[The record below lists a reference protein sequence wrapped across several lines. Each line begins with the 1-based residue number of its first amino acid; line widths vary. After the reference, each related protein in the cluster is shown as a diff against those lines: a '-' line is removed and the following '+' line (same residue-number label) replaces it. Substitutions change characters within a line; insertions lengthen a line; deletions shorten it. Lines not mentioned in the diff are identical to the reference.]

1 MNGGIVCPSVHCCLL
16 FPKGFIMLL
25 IKNIGKLATPLGN
38 TVHCGE
44 KQREIK
50 VFTDASV
57 LISDDGKILEIAE
70 KGNMPSCPSDIETI
84 DAEGMLVTP
93 GLVDAH
99 THLVFGGWR
108 DHEVPLKISGA
119 SYLEILNAGGGIL
132 NTLRATREASADELF
147 DRSAEFLSEMM
158 NLGVTTVEAK
168 SGYGLDFENEI
179 KQLEVIRRLDRETP
193 LDVVSTFLG
202 AHAIPSEFAGNPDGY
217 IDYLIDKV
225 LPVVAERKLADFCDV
240 FVEDTIFTAEHARK
254 LLLAAQRLGMPSKI
268 HADEINAIGGSELA
282 GEIGAVSAEHL
293 LSTVDGG
300 IESLAKANTV
310 ACLLPCTSLY
320 LDKPFARARD
330 MINAGVPVA
339 IATDFN
345 PGSCPSLNIQLAMNM
360 GYIRYRMYPE
370 EILTAVTLN
379 AACALGMGD
388 RIGTTEKGKQ
398 ADFVIWNVKDLSM
411 LCYRM
416 GSNQA
421 KTVIKKGKIYET
433 R

>member
-1 MNGGIVCPSVHCCLL
+1 
-16 FPKGFIMLL
+16 MLL

-70 KGNMPSCPSDIETI
+70 KGNMPSCSSDIETI

-202 AHAIPSEFAGNPDGY
+202 AHAIPSE
-217 IDYLIDKV
+217 
-225 LPVVAERKLADFCDV
+225 
-240 FVEDTIFTAEHARK
+240 
-254 LLLAAQRLGMPSKI
+254 
-268 HADEINAIGGSELA
+268 
-282 GEIGAVSAEHL
+282 
-293 LSTVDGG
+293 
-300 IESLAKANTV
+300 
-310 ACLLPCTSLY
+310 
-320 LDKPFARARD
+320 
-330 MINAGVPVA
+330 
-339 IATDFN
+339 
-345 PGSCPSLNIQLAMNM
+345 
-360 GYIRYRMYPE
+360 
-370 EILTAVTLN
+370 
-379 AACALGMGD
+379 
-388 RIGTTEKGKQ
+388 
-398 ADFVIWNVKDLSM
+398 
-411 LCYRM
+411 
-416 GSNQA
+416 
-421 KTVIKKGKIYET
+421 
-433 R
+433 

>member
-1 MNGGIVCPSVHCCLL
+1 
-16 FPKGFIMLL
+16 MLL
-25 IKNIGKLATPLGN
+25 IKNIGKLATSLGN
-38 TVHCGE
+38 TVRCGE
-44 KQREIK
+44 KQREIR

-57 LISDDGKILEIAE
+57 LISDDGKILDITEGGE
-70 KGNMPSCPSDIETI
+70 TPSCPAGTEAV

-132 NTLRATREASADELF
+132 NTLRATRETSAEELF
-147 DRSAEFLSEMM
+147 DRSAGFLSEMM
-158 NLGVTTVEAK
+158 GLGVTTVEAK
-168 SGYGLDFENEI
+168 SGYGLDCENEV

-202 AHAIPSEFAGNPDGY
+202 AHAIPPEFAGNQDGY
-217 IDYLIDKV
+217 IDYLIGEA
-225 LPVVAERKLADFCDV
+225 LPVIAERKLADFCDV
-240 FVEDTIFTAEHARK
+240 FIEDTIFTAEHARK

-268 HADEINAIGGSELA
+268 HADEITAIGGSELA

-293 LSTVDGG
+293 LSTGDSG
-300 IESLAKANTV
+300 IESLAKAGTV

-320 LDKPFARARD
+320 LGKPFARARD
-330 MINAGVPVA
+330 MINSGVPIA

-379 AACALGMGD
+379 AACAVGMGE
-388 RIGTTEKGKQ
+388 RIGTAERGKQ
-398 ADFVIWNVKDLSM
+398 ADFVIWNAKDLSM
-411 LCYRM
+411 LVYRM